1 MKKQICMMMAA
12 MMAAAALT
20 GCSGGAKETA
30 AATEADNAGN
40 CHCSRDRSR
49 DFCRGDHRSPGRR
62 IHRDSG
68 CGGGQP

>member
-12 MMAAAALT
+12 MMAAALT
-20 GCSGGAKETA
+20 GCSGGRK
-30 AATEADNAGN
+30 G
-40 CHCSRDRSR
+40 RQQQLPRQRQRRQLPLQQRRR
-49 DFCRGDHRSPGRR
+49 DFSRGDHRSPGRR